1 MATKKNIKEEVLAST
16 EPILDGQPQAEKLAP
31 EPLQENILEQVGRS
45 VLEQYPSLK
54 EVYVSTDGNAF
65 PQESDAKNHALNL
78 EDKTIIKIK
87 K

>member
-1 MATKKNIKEEVLAST
+1 MAIKKNISEEVLPST
-16 EPILDGQPQAEKLAP
+16 EPFLDGQPQAEELAP
-31 EPLQENILEQVGRS
+31 EPLQEKILEQVGWK
-45 VLEQYPSLK
+45 VLEQHPSLE

-65 PQESDAKNHALNL
+65 LQESDAKNHALNL